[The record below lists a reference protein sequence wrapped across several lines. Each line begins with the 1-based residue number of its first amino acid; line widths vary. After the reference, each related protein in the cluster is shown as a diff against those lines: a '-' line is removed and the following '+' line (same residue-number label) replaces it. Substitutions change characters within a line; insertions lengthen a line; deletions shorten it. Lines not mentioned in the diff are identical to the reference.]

1 MYQRRSLG
9 SARVG
14 FANSRGG
21 LVFVDE
27 FAFVDRSGA
36 RSKPLGN
43 ELERVYVAAAVVQ
56 GTAKVMVEGVDLAV
70 AEATGISDLVS
81 EVDGHLVHE
90 SEDAAA
96 CGLRETNGVRV
107 ELAERVGRQ
116 AL

>member
-1 MYQRRSLG
+1 
-9 SARVG
+9 
-14 FANSRGG
+14 
-21 LVFVDE
+21 
-27 FAFVDRSGA
+27 VDRSGA

-56 GTAKVMVEGVDLAV
+56 GTAKVMVKGVDVAV

-81 EVDGHLVHE
+81 EMDGHLVHE

-96 CGLRETNGVRV
+96 CRLRETNGVRV

-116 AL
+116 ATSRRSVRQATPVTPSFRRERSNPTSS